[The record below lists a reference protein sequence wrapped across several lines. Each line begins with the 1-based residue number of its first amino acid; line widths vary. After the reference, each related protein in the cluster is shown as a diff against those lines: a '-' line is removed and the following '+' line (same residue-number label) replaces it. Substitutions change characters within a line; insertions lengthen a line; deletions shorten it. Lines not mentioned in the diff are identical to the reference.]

1 MFFNFHYKYLRNYSL
16 DLRAKR
22 PNLNEQTISDYI
34 VPFLGMSWRN
44 RARRN
49 LQRNIREIL
58 PTWK

>member
-1 MFFNFHYKYLRNYSL
+1 MFFNFHYKYLRNSNIVFSTY
-16 DLRAKR
+16 
-22 PNLNEQTISDYI
+22 NLNEQTISDYI